1 MKYPWINAGL
11 LLTAFAAAFAGA
23 DEFPTPADL
32 PATVEARKIL
42 AQDPHVMAAQARRSI
57 ATTES
62 QQLKAS
68 HYQWSVRLAG
78 QQRRYEKGVSSIG
91 SRSDEW
97 SAELQRPF
105 RLPGKAA
112 TDRRI
117 GEAGLT
123 EAEAGIGEA
132 THEAARSLASLWLD
146 WTGANARLQLMQ
158 QQEKLAQEDLNALT
172 KRLKAGDAARMD
184 KGIAVAAKA
193 TVRRAV
199 IEAETDVAETRAR
212 LEAHFPG
219 IDLQPT
225 PPALAAP
232 VLLKGDLAQ
241 WQERIQQHSDP
252 IRMAL
257 ARVEKAK
264 QVANRASADKLPDPT
279 LGVYTASEAYGNERI
294 IGLSITTPLPGRYR
308 SLEAQKAAQS
318 VAMEEQALESVSR
331 ELMAA
336 INASHAVTQGRY
348 YAWQAAAEAAVEIRS
363 SADMMAQAYAL
374 GETGLQSL
382 LLARRQR
389 VDAEVALLDARLD
402 ALRANYLLLID
413 GHYLWD
419 LAHEE

>member
-11 LLTAFAAAFAGA
+11 LLTAFAGALAGA

-32 PATVEARKIL
+32 PSTIEARKIL
-42 AQDPHVMAAQARRSI
+42 AQDPHVMAAQAQQGI

-62 QQLKAS
+62 QQLKSS

-78 QQRRYEKGVSSIG
+78 QQRRYGTGVPSAG

-97 SAELQRPF
+97 NAELQRPF
-105 RLPGKAA
+105 RLPGKASA
-112 TDRRI
+112 DRRI
-117 GEAGLT
+117 GEAGLA
-123 EAEAGIGEA
+123 EAVAGIGEA

-158 QQEKLAQEDLNALT
+158 QQEKLAQEDLDAVT

-193 TVRRAV
+193 TARRAV

-212 LEAHFPG
+212 LETHFPG
-219 IDLQPT
+219 IGLQAS
-225 PPALAAP
+225 PALATP
-232 VLLKGDLAQ
+232 VFLEGDLAQ

-252 IRMAL
+252 IRMAR

-264 QVANRASADKLPDPT
+264 QEAGRASSDKLPDPT
-279 LGVYTASEAYGNERI
+279 LGVYTASEAFSNERI
-294 IGLSITTPLPGRYR
+294 IGLSISMPLPGRYR
-308 SLEAQKAAQS
+308 SLAAQKAAQS
-318 VAMEEQALESVSR
+318 VALEEQALENENR
-331 ELMAA
+331 ELMAS
-336 INASHAVTQGRY
+336 INGSHAVAQGRY
-348 YAWQAAAEAAVEIRS
+348 HAWQAAEEAAVEIRS
-363 SADMMAQAYAL
+363 SADTMAQAYAL

-389 VDAEVALLDARLD
+389 VDAEVALLDARRD

>member
-11 LLTAFAAAFAGA
+11 LLTAFAGALASA

-32 PATVEARKIL
+32 PSTIEARKIL
-42 AQDPHVMAAQARRSI
+42 AQDPHVMAAQARRGI

-62 QQLKAS
+62 QQLRSS

-78 QQRRYEKGVSSIG
+78 QQRRYESGASSTG
-91 SRSDEW
+91 GRSDEW
-97 SAELQRPF
+97 NAELQRPF
-105 RLPGKAA
+105 RLPGKASV
-112 TDRRI
+112 DRRI
-117 GEAGLT
+117 GEAGLA

-158 QQEKLAQEDLNALT
+158 QQEKLAQEDLDALT

-193 TVRRAV
+193 TARRAV

-212 LEAHFPG
+212 LETHFPG
-219 IDLQPT
+219 IDLQT

-232 VLLKGDLAQ
+232 VLLEGDLAQ

-252 IRMAL
+252 IRMAR

-264 QVANRASADKLPDPT
+264 QEADRASSDKLPDPT
-279 LGVYTASEAYGNERI
+279 LGVYTAAEAFGNERI
-294 IGLSITTPLPGRYR
+294 IGLSISMPLPGRYR
-308 SLEAQKAAQS
+308 SLAAQKAAQS
-318 VAMEEQALESVSR
+318 VALEEQALENENR

-336 INASHAVTQGRY
+336 INASHAVAQGRY
-348 YAWQAAAEAAVEIRS
+348 HAWQAAEEAAVEIRS
-363 SADMMAQAYAL
+363 SADTMAQAYAL

-389 VDAEVALLDARLD
+389 VDAEVALLDARLN

>member
-1 MKYPWINAGL
+1 MKYPWINAGF
-11 LLTAFAAAFAGA
+11 LLTAFAGALAGA

-32 PATVEARKIL
+32 PSTIEAKKIL
-42 AQDPHVMAAQARRSI
+42 AQDPHVMAAQAQQGI

-62 QQLKAS
+62 QQLRSS

-78 QQRRYEKGVSSIG
+78 QQRRYESGASSTG
-91 SRSDEW
+91 GRSDEW
-97 SAELQRPF
+97 NAELQRPF
-105 RLPGKAA
+105 RLPGKASV
-112 TDRRI
+112 DRRI
-117 GEAGLT
+117 GEAGLA

-146 WTGANARLQLMQ
+146 WIGANARLQLMQ
-158 QQEKLAQEDLNALT
+158 QQEKLAQEDLDAVT

-193 TVRRAV
+193 TARRAV

-212 LEAHFPG
+212 LETHFPG
-219 IDLQPT
+219 IALQA

-232 VLLKGDLAQ
+232 VLLEGDLAQ
-241 WQERIQQHSDP
+241 WQERIQQHSDS
-252 IRMAL
+252 IRMAR

-264 QVANRASADKLPDPT
+264 QEAKRASSDKLPDPT
-279 LGVYTASEAYGNERI
+279 LAVFTASEAFGNERI
-294 IGLSITTPLPGRYR
+294 IGLSISMPLPGRYR
-308 SLEAQKAAQS
+308 SLAAQKAAQS
-318 VAMEEQALESVSR
+318 VALEEQALENENR

-336 INASHAVTQGRY
+336 INASHAVAQGRY
-348 YAWQAAAEAAVEIRS
+348 HAWQAAEVAAVEIRS
-363 SADMMAQAYAL
+363 SADTMAQAYAL

-389 VDAEVALLDARLD
+389 VDAEVALLDARLN